1 MKSTGLSLND
11 YIDATDGII
20 DTIWELRLKE
30 EEVYVWRDRTLPST
44 TGQTL
49 DLEQTLR
56 ELSEHNVYGP
66 DQAIWNEFFCTES
79 LRSFFASGR
88 KHKRIEIRF
97 IGAPYG
103 FEWHEIY
110 LSTCPHSG
118 CSSDRLLLFARRIE
132 SEMRSHLVEMAA
144 QDDYDYVTYIDANT
158 NHHIRYL
165 SSHSSENLLPPE
177 VGDNYENELMEYN
190 RAYLPVDEWEET
202 TRLMS
207 LDNVIKELEQNKEY
221 ILYSRTIQN
230 GILRD
235 KKLRYSYYNRQRK
248 IILLTRS
255 DITEIREEKRQKELL
270 QDALNAAQVANQA
283 KSTFLSRM
291 SHDIRTPMNAIIGLT
306 AIAASCAD
314 DPDRVIDCLGKIT
327 SSSKL
332 LLSLINEVLDMS
344 KIESGRIVL
353 SEEDFLLDSLFKD
366 VISMIQP
373 DLKRR
378 GHTLNIH
385 IETLEHEAVCG
396 DMQRLQ
402 QIINNLLSNAIKY
415 TPHGGTITL
424 ELSETRSPQQ
434 GYSTYRLVCEDNGV
448 GISPE
453 FIERVFEPFERAEDE
468 RIRSVQGTGLGMAI
482 TRNIARMM
490 DGDIWV
496 ESTPGRGSRFTVT
509 FNLRLRNQILPD
521 ASVLTELPVL
531 VADDDR
537 IVCEETCRC
546 LNQIG
551 MNSSF
556 VTSGREA
563 VSRVVSAHRDLK
575 GFFAVIVDLR
585 MPDMDGI
592 EVTRQIRAQ
601 AGCHVPIIVISAYDT
616 AEYEAAAKE
625 AGANGFISKPLFPS
639 KLICMLRRF
648 ALHEEEETAAASL
661 PGLPNADFSRKRILL
676 AEDNPLNQEI
686 AMAFLQNTGAH
697 VETAMD
703 GREAVEM
710 FAASFTGYYDLIF
723 MDIQM
728 PHMDG
733 YQATRRIRA
742 MERSDAASIPIV
754 AMTANAFT
762 EDIKL
767 ALEAGMNQHM
777 AKPIDIRQLETI
789 MFRWLG

>member
-1 MKSTGLSLND
+1 
-11 YIDATDGII
+11 
-20 DTIWELRLKE
+20 
-30 EEVYVWRDRTLPST
+30 
-44 TGQTL
+44 
-49 DLEQTLR
+49 
-56 ELSEHNVYGP
+56 
-66 DQAIWNEFFCTES
+66 
-79 LRSFFASGR
+79 
-88 KHKRIEIRF
+88 
-97 IGAPYG
+97 
-103 FEWHEIY
+103 
-110 LSTCPHSG
+110 
-118 CSSDRLLLFARRIE
+118 
-132 SEMRSHLVEMAA
+132 
-144 QDDYDYVTYIDANT
+144 
-158 NHHIRYL
+158 
-165 SSHSSENLLPPE
+165 
-177 VGDNYENELMEYN
+177 
-190 RAYLPVDEWEET
+190 
-202 TRLMS
+202 
-207 LDNVIKELEQNKEY
+207 
-221 ILYSRTIQN
+221 
-230 GILRD
+230 
-235 KKLRYSYYNRQRK
+235 
-248 IILLTRS
+248 
-255 DITEIREEKRQKELL
+255 
-270 QDALNAAQVANQA
+270 
-283 KSTFLSRM
+283 M

-314 DPDRVIDCLGKIT
+314 DPDRVMNCMEKIT

-424 ELSETRSPQQ
+424 ELSEARSPQQ
-434 GYSTYRLVCEDNGV
+434 GYGTYRLVCEDNGV

-468 RIRSVQGTGLGMAI
+468 RIRGVQGTGLGMAI

-496 ESTPGRGSRFTVT
+496 ESTPGLGSRFTVT

-521 ASVLTELPVL
+521 SSVLTELPVL

-556 VTSGREA
+556 VTSGKEA

-601 AGCHVPIIVISAYDT
+601 AGSHVPIIVISAYDT
-616 AEYEAAAKE
+616 AEYETAAKE

-648 ALHEEEETAAASL
+648 ALHEEEETRTASL
-661 PGLPNADFSRKRILL
+661 PQLPRADFSNKRILL
-676 AEDNPLNQEI
+676 AEDNLLNQEI
-686 AMAFLQNTGAH
+686 ARTLLQNTRAH
-697 VETAMD
+697 VETAAD

-728 PHMDG
+728 PLMDG

-742 MERSDAASIPIV
+742 MNRPDAATIPIV

-767 ALEAGMNQHM
+767 AMDAGMNQHM

-789 MFRWLG
+789 LYRWLG